1 MLKSALSLL
10 LAGAA
15 LTISACAS
23 TPAPRVDASG
33 LYARPAGSAP
43 ATSNAT
49 PYSRALFCLAEQ
61 ARQAHRASPV
71 IAVGRIADYTGK
83 QEDNMGGPKLTQGGS
98 LMAISALAK
107 SGANIVE
114 RVDVQVP
121 EMELRYANNK
131 LIGDQDATAPG
142 AYRPVRAGQ
151 YLGSDYVITGG
162 ITELNYNIRS
172 GSLEAGV
179 GGGGK
184 DSARAVLGGRSYVM
198 NIGVDLRLVDTRTMR
213 VVDVV
218 SYQKQIHG
226 REVGGGGF
234 AFMGSRV
241 IDISAGQ
248 GELEPL
254 QLGVRSLIER
264 ATVEFMARLYGLSPE
279 PCLAYSGDPLAPGAF

>member
-1 MLKSALSLL
+1 MTRSALPLL
-10 LAGAA
+10 LAAA
-15 LTISACAS
+15 TLALSACAS
-23 TPAPRVDASG
+23 TVPPRADAGG
-33 LYARPAGSAP
+33 LYARPAADAP
-43 ATSNAT
+43 ATSNQT
-49 PYSRALFCLAEQ
+49 PYSRTLFCLGEQ
-61 ARQAHRASPV
+61 ARGARRTSPV

-107 SGANIVE
+107 AGAEIVE

-131 LIGDQDATAPG
+131 LIGDADATQPG

-172 GSLEAGV
+172 SSLEAGV

-198 NIGVDLRLVDTRTMR
+198 NVGVDLRLVDTRTMR
-213 VVDVV
+213 VIDVV
-218 SYQKQIHG
+218 SYQKQIYG

-264 ATVEFMARLYGLSPE
+264 ATVEFMARLYGLSPD
-279 PCLAYSGDPLAPGAF
+279 PCLGYSGDPLAPGA

>member
-1 MLKSALSLL
+1 MTRPSLTALLTGVA
-10 LAGAA
+10 LA
-15 LTISACAS
+15 LSACAS
-23 TPAPRVDASG
+23 TPAPRPDSAG

-49 PYSRALFCLAEQ
+49 PYSRALFCIGEQ
-61 ARQAHRASPV
+61 ARLARRPSPV
-71 IAVGRIADYTGK
+71 IAVGRVADYTGK

-107 SGANIVE
+107 AGAEIVE

-131 LIGDQDATAPG
+131 LIGDDPVPAG
-142 AYRPVRAGQ
+142 AYRPVRPGQ
-151 YLGSDYVITGG
+151 YLGSDYVIVGG

-172 GSLEAGV
+172 ASAEAGV

-184 DSARAVLGGRSYVM
+184 EAARAVLGGRSYVM

-218 SYQKQIHG
+218 SYQKQIYG

-264 ATVEFMARLYGLSPE
+264 ATVEFMARLYGLSPD
-279 PCLAYSGDPLAPGAF
+279 PCLAYSGDPLAPGAV